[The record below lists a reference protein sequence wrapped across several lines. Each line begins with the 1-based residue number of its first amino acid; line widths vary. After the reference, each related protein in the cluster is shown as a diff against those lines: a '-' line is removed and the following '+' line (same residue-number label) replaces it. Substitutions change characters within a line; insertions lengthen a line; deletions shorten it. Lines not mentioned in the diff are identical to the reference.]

1 MTSTTSVEASE
12 RTQLLVDEDRAPST
26 PEAAATTQPWEAGNR
41 HRLKTQL
48 AVLLF
53 VCALYFNTYA
63 CFAPETSL
71 REAIICKTYYDRIDH
86 DASEMRSTERDC
98 TVDDVQRELALV
110 SQVYMTIAQLPGAW
124 PPKFQEYDEASCCS
138 LTASVRRRLQPPA
151 ID

>member
-12 RTQLLVDEDRAPST
+12 RTQLLVNEDRAPST
-26 PEAAATTQPWEAGNR
+26 PEAAATTQSWEAEDG

-86 DASEMRSTERDC
+86 DASKMRSAERDC
-98 TVDDVQRELALV
+98 TVDDVQRELTLV
-110 SQVYMTIAQLPGAW
+110 SQVYMTIAQLPG
-124 PPKFQEYDEASCCS
+124 
-138 LTASVRRRLQPPA
+138 V
-151 ID
+151 